1 MKASVYIVVA
11 AVAAAAGFFIYRY
24 VAAPHLVDG
33 QVAGPVAQRAP
44 AEPAPAT
51 EESSAL
57 PATLPE
63 FTLGDLTGTP
73 RSIRSWP
80 GKSMIVNF
88 WATWC
93 APCRREIPLL
103 REVQKNHGGEG
114 FQIVG
119 VAVDIREDVAKY
131 AKDIGIDYPI
141 LVGEQDGLDAVNLF
155 GQGSIGFPFTVF
167 TDNQGR
173 IVLFH
178 LGEIHKEQVDVLL
191 GAVRQVNGGTLTPE
205 AARVVA
211 AKQLAAIEPKTA
223 DG

>member
-1 MKASVYIVVA
+1 MKASAYV
-11 AVAAAAGFFIYRY
+11 AVAAIAVAAGVLVYRY
-24 VAAPHLVDG
+24 AVMPRAATEPTMSAVEQH
-33 QVAGPVAQRAP
+33 P
-44 AEPAPAT
+44 AAEEPAAAGD
-51 EESSAL
+51 AL
-57 PATLPE
+57 PTTLPD
-63 FTLGDLTGTP
+63 FTLGDLAGKPT
-73 RSIRSWP
+73 SIRSWP

-103 REVQKNHGGEG
+103 RELQKQHGPEG

-119 VAVDIREDVAKY
+119 VAVDLREDVVKY
-131 AKDIGIDYPI
+131 AQEIGIDYPVLI
-141 LVGEQDGLDAVNLF
+141 GEQDGLDAVNKF

-178 LGEIHKEQVDVLL
+178 LGEIRKEQADVLF
-191 GAVRQVNGGTLTPE
+191 GAVRDVNSGKLTPA

-211 AKQLAAIEPKTA
+211 AKQLAALPAEPSP
-223 DG
+223 G

>member
-1 MKASVYIVVA
+1 MKASAYVAVA
-11 AVAAAAGFFIYRY
+11 AIAAAAGVLVYRY
-24 VAAPHLVDG
+24 AVMPPAATETATVAAVEQHP
-33 QVAGPVAQRAP
+33 AAEAP
-44 AEPAPAT
+44 AAAADAIPE
-51 EESSAL
+51 
-57 PATLPE
+57 TLPD
-63 FTLGDLTGTP
+63 FTLGDLGGKPT
-73 RSIRSWP
+73 SIRSWP

-103 REVQKNHGGEG
+103 RELQKQHGAEG

-119 VAVDIREDVAKY
+119 VAVDLREDVVKY
-131 AKDIGIDYPI
+131 AQDIGIDYPVLI
-141 LVGEQDGLDAVNLF
+141 GEQDGLDAVNKF

-178 LGEIHKEQVDVLL
+178 LGEIRKEQADVLF
-191 GAVRQVNGGTLTPE
+191 GAVRDVNSGKLTPA

-211 AKQLAAIEPKTA
+211 AKQLAALAPEPSP
-223 DG
+223 G

>member
-1 MKASVYIVVA
+1 MKASAYV
-11 AVAAAAGFFIYRY
+11 AVAAIAVAAGVLVYRY
-24 VAAPHLVDG
+24 AVMPRAATEPTMSAVEQH
-33 QVAGPVAQRAP
+33 P
-44 AEPAPAT
+44 AAEEPAAAGD
-51 EESSAL
+51 AL
-57 PATLPE
+57 PTTLPD
-63 FTLGDLTGTP
+63 FTLGDLEGKP
-73 RSIRSWP
+73 RSILSWP

-103 REVQKNHGGEG
+103 RELQKQHGAEG

-119 VAVDIREDVAKY
+119 VAVDIREDVIKY
-131 AKDIGIDYPI
+131 AQEIGIDYPI
-141 LVGEQDGLDAVNLF
+141 LIGEQDGLDAVNKF

-178 LGEIHKEQVDVLL
+178 LGEIRKEQAEILF
-191 GAVRQVNGGTLTPE
+191 GAVRDVNSGKLTPA

-211 AKQLAAIEPKTA
+211 AKQLAALAPEPTS
-223 DG
+223 G